1 MIVCSVPSARLDG
14 AVPVSLVVVG
24 NAGGIGGV
32 GVTATG
38 DVDVT
43 AGAGTFVFTGNSLA
57 LNGGGPVSIDAS
69 FFAWSVVFLHPAI
82 NSAPKSTTC
91 TAKMVN
97 TAMRIWDRPRAF
109 GSAPCG
115 ISGLGVFIFL
125 LAQLS
130 IVS

>member
-1 MIVCSVPSARLDG
+1 MIVCSVPSARLGG
-14 AVPVSLVVVG
+14 AVSLVVVG
-24 NAGGIGGV
+24 NGDGTCAA

-38 DVDVT
+38 GVDVT
-43 AGAGTFVFTGNSLA
+43 AGAGTLVFTGNSLA
-57 LNGGGPVSIDAS
+57 LKGGGPVSTDAS

-109 GSAPCG
+109 GSAPSG

-125 LAQLS
+125 LAQLAV
-130 IVS
+130 VS